1 VTFLTLW
8 AQVGRRVTVTPR
20 LAIGL
25 AVILLGGGLGL
36 AVLNEHISLIE
47 HQNNARTQAN
57 ILAAS
62 LAAPLAFDDQAAMRE
77 YINALRADPE
87 VQAVGAY
94 GADGRL
100 ATGYALVGKPLQPT
114 NSDPSPSAHNNSL
127 EVRAPVSQ
135 GNTPLGS
142 VYLRTSIETLAR
154 RATRYVGIGI
164 LIFMASLLVA
174 VLGAGHASL
183 SEANRRLKREMEE
196 REKAEAALRQAQKME
211 AMGQLTGG
219 VAHDFNN
226 LLMVASSGLDLME
239 KTSDPA
245 RRERLKGAI
254 RQAIDRGASLTQQ
267 LLAFARRAPLKP
279 EIVDLNVLLR
289 GMREML
295 DRTLREDIIVHLDP
309 APDIWPVEID
319 SSQLE
324 VAILNAAVNARDAMP
339 NGGSITVSADNK
351 PAGGPSE
358 RDLVQISIRDTGSG
372 MPPDVLARVF
382 EPFFTTKEVGKGTGL
397 GLSQVY
403 GFAHASGGEVQID
416 SAPGSGTTVSLLLP
430 RSEKLAATQHR
441 SDYNVSTSTTQHTK
455 ILVVEDDDNVAGLV
469 LEMLNVLGYDPLR
482 TSNAERALEALRS
495 EVQFDIVFSD
505 MVMPGDMNGLD
516 LVHQI
521 VRDYPD
527 LPVVLTTGYSAA
539 ASSAAA
545 EGVRLLLKPYR
556 IEALDT
562 ALKDALA
569 QRPAETQV
577 PLG

>member
-1 VTFLTLW
+1 
-8 AQVGRRVTVTPR
+8 
-20 LAIGL
+20 
-25 AVILLGGGLGL
+25 
-36 AVLNEHISLIE
+36 
-47 HQNNARTQAN
+47 
-57 ILAAS
+57 
-62 LAAPLAFDDQAAMRE
+62 
-77 YINALRADPE
+77 
-87 VQAVGAY
+87 
-94 GADGRL
+94 
-100 ATGYALVGKPLQPT
+100 
-114 NSDPSPSAHNNSL
+114 
-127 EVRAPVSQ
+127 
-135 GNTPLGS
+135 
-142 VYLRTSIETLAR
+142 
-154 RATRYVGIGI
+154 
-164 LIFMASLLVA
+164 
-174 VLGAGHASL
+174 
-183 SEANRRLKREMEE
+183 
-196 REKAEAALRQAQKME
+196 
-211 AMGQLTGG
+211 
-219 VAHDFNN
+219 
-226 LLMVASSGLDLME
+226 
-239 KTSDPA
+239 
-245 RRERLKGAI
+245 
-254 RQAIDRGASLTQQ
+254 
-267 LLAFARRAPLKP
+267 
-279 EIVDLNVLLR
+279 
-289 GMREML
+289 
-295 DRTLREDIIVHLDP
+295 
-309 APDIWPVEID
+309 
-319 SSQLE
+319 
-324 VAILNAAVNARDAMP
+324 
-339 NGGSITVSADNK
+339 
-351 PAGGPSE
+351 
-358 RDLVQISIRDTGSG
+358 

>member
-47 HQNNARTQAN
+47 HQNKARTQAN

-100 ATGYALVGKPLQPT
+100 ATGYALVGKALQPT

-351 PAGGPSE
+351 PAGGASE